1 MSSPIEDSNIETFAF
16 QAEISQLMSI
26 IINTFYSNKSI
37 FLRELISNSS
47 DALDKIR
54 YESLTN
60 SDVLND
66 EPKLFINIIPDK
78 ENNILHIEDSGVGK
92 NTRKKLLNSGDKVSE
107 KIGTSSDKYHLSNL
121 PLDILENLTKCHSE
135 LGLVDAQTRI
145 VDCVNDAMEK
155 LVAFEAA
162 EDALRKATLGT
173 GIAEK
178 AEELKILAQGLGT
191 LQAEIASLKGEVTQ
205 YIQSRLDL
213 EKRIDE
219 IRQRE
224 DSDSL
229 LNRRLTRIDQ
239 LEELT
244 KLVTSSVRESF
255 AKPLEESFREG
266 FELLSRKS
274 NLLKKISVNPIDYS
288 IHLSMKGF
296 DGNWLDR
303 DLSATEKQHVGL
315 ALVYALRRA
324 STEWSLPLPVIID
337 TPTSRMDSEHKSWS
351 VTRFYPLLSNQ
362 VIVFATSD
370 DLAGGLFEELSES
383 GVLGQQLLV
392 QEISDNSVEVINTN
406 LQAFFGGA

>member
-1 MSSPIEDSNIETFAF
+1 M
-16 QAEISQLMSI
+16 
-26 IINTFYSNKSI
+26 
-37 FLRELISNSS
+37 
-47 DALDKIR
+47 
-54 YESLTN
+54 
-60 SDVLND
+60 
-66 EPKLFINIIPDK
+66 
-78 ENNILHIEDSGVGK
+78 
-92 NTRKKLLNSGDKVSE
+92 
-107 KIGTSSDKYHLSNL
+107 
-121 PLDILENLTKCHSE
+121 
-135 LGLVDAQTRI
+135 
-145 VDCVNDAMEK
+145 
-155 LVAFEAA
+155 
-162 EDALRKATLGT
+162 
-173 GIAEK
+173 
-178 AEELKILAQGLGT
+178 
-191 LQAEIASLKGEVTQ
+191 
-205 YIQSRLDL
+205 
-213 EKRIDE
+213 
-219 IRQRE
+219 
-224 DSDSL
+224 
-229 LNRRLTRIDQ
+229 
-239 LEELT
+239 
-244 KLVTSSVRESF
+244 VTSSVRESF

-274 NLLKKISVNPIDYS
+274 NLLKKILVNPIDYS